1 MGRNSGENRAD
12 WPASGTIGIWRC
24 EFLSD
29 FVEYEFKCKPFSY
42 TDHSA
47 VAIIKSDGD
56 KIKGV
61 VRFSAVMEDKH
72 SSGCVVD
79 GVIDG
84 LTTGL
89 HGIHVHECGD
99 LSNGCESLGQHYN
112 PRHTKHGGPECDIDE
127 RHAGD
132 LGNIEA
138 DESGRAKF
146 RFVDRVLTVPE
157 IIGRSIVV
165 TENADDF
172 GKGGNDASLID
183 GNSGRRLACGII
195 ARSAGILQNFKRIC
209 ACDGVTIW
217 DERDKPIAGSDRS
230 NLK

>member
-1 MGRNSGENRAD
+1 M
-12 WPASGTIGIWRC
+12 
-24 EFLSD
+24 
-29 FVEYEFKCKPFSY
+29 
-42 TDHSA
+42 
-47 VAIIKSDGD
+47 AIVKGDGD

-61 VRFSAVMEDKH
+61 VRFSAVIEDKH

-84 LTTGL
+84 LAVGL
-89 HGIHVHECGD
+89 HGIHVHACGD

-112 PRHTKHGGPECDIDE
+112 PRQTIHGGPESDIDE

-146 RFVDRVLTVPE
+146 RFIDRVLTVPE

-172 GKGGNDASLID
+172 GKAGNDASLID
-183 GNSGRRLACGII
+183 GNAGRRLACGII

-217 DERDKPIAGSDRS
+217 DERDKPIAGGDRN